1 MNVQEMS
8 FWELALEVIDDER
21 RMNVL
26 AAEAEELKAKAE
38 PVREALQNQIKKHM
52 ERGELEPGRYSWGSE
67 FIIVNEH
74 GGFSVIPQPNS
85 KSVMELPGYREWSE
99 ECERR
104 AAERKAAKAENG
116 EG

>member
-1 MNVQEMS
+1 MKVQEMS
-8 FWELALEVIDDER
+8 FWELALEAIDDER

-26 AAEAEELKAKAE
+26 AAEAEELKDKAA
-38 PVREALQNQIKKHM
+38 PVREALLNQIKKHL
-52 ERGELEPGRYSWGSE
+52 ESGELEPGRYSWGNDY
-67 FIIVNEH
+67 FIVNEH

-85 KSVMELPGYREWSE
+85 KSVMGLPGYREWSE

-104 AAERKAAKAENG
+104 AAERKAMQAEVA